1 MEDTLTNI
9 LQTGNLTAII
19 AAVVVYSIIAYLRKE
34 TGQKRDQD
42 ANMVDYRLTR
52 LESDGTELSKAIK
65 ELQDSIISLTVT
77 VNRMMAQEEMK
88 NAKRDP

>member
-9 LQTGNLTAII
+9 LQTGNPTAII
-19 AAVVVYSIIAYLRKE
+19 AAVVVYLFIAYQRKE

-42 ANMVDYRLTR
+42 SNMVDYRLTR

-65 ELQDSIISLTVT
+65 ELQESIISLTVT